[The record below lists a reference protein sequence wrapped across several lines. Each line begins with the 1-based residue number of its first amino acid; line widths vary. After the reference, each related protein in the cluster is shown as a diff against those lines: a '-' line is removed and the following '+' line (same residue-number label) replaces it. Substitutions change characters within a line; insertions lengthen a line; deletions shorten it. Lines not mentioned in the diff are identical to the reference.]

1 MGYLYPLQ
9 PWNGEDRLFFCN
21 GAESMCELLSSVKAD
36 CGAMRTRFNSCIK
49 NVSNHI
55 QKGIP
60 RVIVKKFLFRDL
72 RLVVAFLAVGN
83 EVALL
88 EQMALG

>member
-1 MGYLYPLQ
+1 
-9 PWNGEDRLFFCN
+9 
-21 GAESMCELLSSVKAD
+21 
-36 CGAMRTRFNSCIK
+36 MRTRFNSCIK

-72 RLVVAFLAVGN
+72 RLVVAFLAVGITDGFGMILLRRKVSEEQCQCN
-83 EVALL
+83 LVQDGPSAAALI
-88 EQMALG
+88 AF